1 MWPWGKMDFFP
12 GRGGGGED
20 NFVGGI
26 DLLNR
31 FSPDGLLVV
40 GEHDAMYLCELCCTE
55 GPCGS
60 VFAHII
66 GFKHKEKYLAMK
78 YNLNNLSKPDMVR
91 EAKVSQQF

>member
-1 MWPWGKMDFFP
+1 MA
-12 GRGGGGED
+12 
-20 NFVGGI
+20 
-26 DLLNR
+26 
-31 FSPDGLLVV
+31 PDGLLVV

-78 YNLNNLSKPDMVR
+78 YNLNNLSKSDMVR